1 MLARIKQIMQN
12 MLIPE
17 MALTKENLLTHFKGM
32 AKRDLRPLWE
42 TIAIALDE
50 WRQAHDSEMKKGD
63 LAEELSDLRWNGCKK
78 YEEYTVEELLQHFWD
93 EVVENSEA
101 QTMDQLLEDCDVLQ

>member
-17 MALTKENLLTHFKGM
+17 MALNQENLLNHFKGM
-32 AKRDLRPLWE
+32 AKRDEREVWE
-42 TIAIALDE
+42 TIAIALDS
-50 WRQAHDSEMKKGD
+50 WRQAHDSEMEKGD
-63 LAEELSDLRWNGCKK
+63 LSEELSDLRWNGCKAYK
-78 YEEYTVEELLQHFWD
+78 EYTVEELLQHFWD

-101 QTMDQLLEDCDVLQ
+101 TTMDQLLEDCDVLE